1 MQLDNRC
8 AAGICV
14 EAAAYDSGSTVI
26 SVGMTTLDQLVRKKR
41 KDYAFGEPLF
51 QKPPDTAAFRAL
63 KAATRKRKS
72 DSTGVQPAVFCVY
85 G

>member
-41 KDYAFGEPLF
+41 KDYAFGVVPGASVPE
-51 QKPPDTAAFRAL
+51 AARHRCL
-63 KAATRKRKS
+63 
-72 DSTGVQPAVFCVY
+72 
-85 G
+85 